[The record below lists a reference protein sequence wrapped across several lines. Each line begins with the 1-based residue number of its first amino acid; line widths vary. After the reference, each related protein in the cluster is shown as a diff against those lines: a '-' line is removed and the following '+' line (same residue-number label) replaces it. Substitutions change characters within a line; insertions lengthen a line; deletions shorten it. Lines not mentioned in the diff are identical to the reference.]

1 MDIKD
6 LRAKNN
12 NELIKDLAALQ
23 EQVREVRFKLGS
35 QEVKNVNISAGFRK
49 DIARIKTILTE
60 RQVEAATSPSAK

>member
-1 MDIKD
+1 MDIKE
-6 LRAKNN
+6 LRAKNE

-35 QEVKNVNISAGFRK
+35 QEVKNVKVSVGLRK

-60 RQVEAATSPSAK
+60 RQEQEVSKA